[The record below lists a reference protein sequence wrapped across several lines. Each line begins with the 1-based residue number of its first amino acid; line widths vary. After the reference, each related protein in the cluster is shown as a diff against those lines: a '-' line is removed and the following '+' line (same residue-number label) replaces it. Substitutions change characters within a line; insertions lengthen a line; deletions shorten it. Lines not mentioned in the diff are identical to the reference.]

1 MEAFPDA
8 KVVLTVRKAST
19 WPESVKNAIMRS
31 QRIAMT
37 FPASWIIWIRGA
49 TDKLKVSN
57 LILLAPPISLEH
69 TVLQRHNFSSIFSSF
84 YLQLANQMSLAVPRH
99 SDHSMFSAVRESQEE
114 AEKWFQEWV
123 EEVKRTVPKEKL
135 LIFDVRE
142 VRHFFSIKFH

>member
-49 TDKLKVSN
+49 TDKIKVSN

-69 TVLQRHNFSSIFSSF
+69 TVLQKAQFQYFLLFLLTAGQPDVPGCSSP
-84 YLQLANQMSLAVPRH
+84 LRSLHVQCSKGESRRSREMVPGMGRG
-99 SDHSMFSAVRESQEE
+99 SQENCSE
-114 AEKWFQEWV
+114 GE
-123 EEVKRTVPKEKL
+123 TSHL
-135 LIFDVRE
+135 
-142 VRHFFSIKFH
+142 